1 VAVLVAQFDLELAKD
16 RPDGS
21 TAGRWANNVVRRRT
35 EHPDQARRRKEEM
48 ERIINEMAGR
58 SGALDGRG

>member
-1 VAVLVAQFDLELAKD
+1 
-16 RPDGS
+16 
-21 TAGRWANNVVRRRT
+21 VVRRRT
-35 EHPDQARRRKEEM
+35 EHADQARSRKEEM